1 MLKKF
6 IKSFVVYKR
15 ERETNREGKKRE
27 RKKEKKGG
35 RMDSGS
41 VTSGTQTIS
50 GSERRKIYRLV
61 IPSRFLS

>member
-6 IKSFVVYKR
+6 IKSFVAYKR
-15 ERETNREGKKRE
+15 ERNKQRRKEERE